1 MIFNYYLVSC
11 DYIYFH
17 IDLRFWQ
24 SYFLEIDFEENLC
37 KSVRF
42 SLIGIYVSS
51 LSRSS
56 HPFLSLSF
64 LFVPTI
70 TSQLPYPFLSHT
82 LKMSPVSWQY
92 LPRLRHMFP
101 RQERDVGRQF
111 EFCIKHQCVYFVC
124 LDRAISS
131 LLNTTADFRLCSVEC
146 QLFKKKKEPMKCL
159 GDCKWPNS

>member
-1 MIFNYYLVSC
+1 MIFSDRNLRIDTTSPFRSFYL
-11 DYIYFH
+11 
-17 IDLRFWQ
+17 
-24 SYFLEIDFEENLC
+24 
-37 KSVRF
+37 
-42 SLIGIYVSS
+42 
-51 LSRSS
+51 
-56 HPFLSLSF
+56 FLSLLC

-101 RQERDVGRQF
+101 RQGRNVGRQF

-131 LLNTTADFRLCSVEC
+131 LLDTTADFRLCSVEC
-146 QLFKKKKEPMKCL
+146 HRWMTAILEKKKIRLMKCPS
-159 GDCKWPNS
+159 DCKRPNS